1 MARRKKD
8 YNIITQESHDNFTL
22 LIDDADST
30 TTYIG
35 KTFLGNPTSLNKWQ
49 IRKLTVVGTVT
60 SIGWAGGDDDFNQ
73 VWDDRASL
81 SYS

>member
-1 MARRKKD
+1 M
-8 YNIITQESHDNFTL
+8 NIDEV
-22 LIDDADST
+22 DSS

-35 KTFLGNPTSLNKWQ
+35 KAFPGSATTDALWQ
-49 IRKLTVVGTVT
+49 IKRIVVNGTVT
-60 SIGWAGGDDDFNQ
+60 SITYAGGDDAFNQ